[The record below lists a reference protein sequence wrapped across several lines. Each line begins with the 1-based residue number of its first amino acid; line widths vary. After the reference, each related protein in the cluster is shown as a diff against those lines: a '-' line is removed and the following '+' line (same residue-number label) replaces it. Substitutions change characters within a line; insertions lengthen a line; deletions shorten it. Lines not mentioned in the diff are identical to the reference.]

1 MKLSF
6 LAEEEI
12 HNALLQFSEKIL
24 VFPPPRHHFTKL
36 VVRAHPN
43 PRTTALLDF
52 ESSSF
57 IKNLVCRCVT
67 CRKVSRKPHKAPD
80 PPPLPNLRLVDLHP
94 FFVTGVDFTHA
105 VYVKTLKGQDK
116 VYIFLLRPRLH
127 GTGSA
132 WSRYEIG

>member
-43 PRTTALLDF
+43 PRSTALLDF

-57 IKNLVCRCVT
+57 IKNLVCHCLT
-67 CRKVSRKPHKAPD
+67 CRKVSRKPYKVPD
-80 PPPLPNLRLVDLHP
+80 PPPIPNLRLVDLHP
-94 FFVTGVDFTHA
+94 FSVTGVDFTHA